1 MDEART
7 VQGCPVPPAVFRSKL
22 IEIGIPDFR
31 IENYSYFPI
40 TNRTSTYSKMHVQ
53 GLRNQQPG
61 LPQLRKNTSARG
73 RPNGTRTDVGIG
85 LKQFGRGDTRT
96 RAERFRSKT

>member
-61 LPQLRKNTSARG
+61 LPQRG